1 MTLGN
6 YMRGEFTEQLTGETT
21 AQQTEAPDAYLD
33 LLKKVLT
40 ASIYDESA
48 WVRIEAARSRRQR
61 NFLRLD
67 QFIKALARS
76 IFVRT
81 LRNHNQILVTQ
92 KAFEPTIRSNGMDWP
107 LFGYTM
113 VGHKRLDNL
122 HFCIN
127 DVLRRRVPGDLIE
140 TGVWRGGSTIFM
152 RAALKVA
159 GDSDRTVWVA
169 DSFEGLP
176 VPKDSR
182 DGADFSH
189 VEHLAVSIEQVRANF
204 ARFDLLDAQVRF
216 LKGWFCDTLATAPI
230 ERLAVLRLDG
240 DLYSSTMDALEALYP
255 KVSPGG
261 YVIVDDY
268 GSWPECKRAVDE
280 YTNKNN
286 IQVDLNV
293 IDGTD
298 VFWRVES

>member
-1 MTLGN
+1 MLS
-6 YMRGEFTEQLTGETT
+6 EPTEKPAEAATPERQRD
-21 AQQTEAPDAYLD
+21 APDAYLD
-33 LLKKVLT
+33 LLKKILT

-61 NFLRLD
+61 DFTRLD

-76 IFVRT
+76 VFVRA
-81 LRNHNQILVTQ
+81 LHNRGLILVRQ
-92 KAFEPTIRSNGMDWP
+92 RAFDPAIRSKGMDWP

-113 VGHKRLDNL
+113 IGHERLDNL
-122 HFCIN
+122 QFCID
-127 DVLRRRVPGDLIE
+127 DVLRRQVPGDLME

-159 GDSDRTVWVA
+159 GVSNRTVWVA

-176 VPKDSR
+176 VPKDSK

-189 VEHLAVSIEQVRANF
+189 VEYLAVSVEQVRANF
-204 ARFDLLDAQVRF
+204 ARFDLLDDQVRF
-216 LKGWFCDTLATAPI
+216 LKGWFRDTLPAAPI
-230 ERLAVLRLDG
+230 ERLAILRLDG
-240 DLYSSTMDALEALYP
+240 DLYSSTMDALAALYP

-268 GSWPECKRAVDE
+268 GTWPECKRAVDE
-280 YTNKNN
+280 YIDSNN
-286 IQVDLNV
+286 IRADIQV
-293 IDGTD
+293 IDGTGI
-298 VFWRVES
+298 FWRVEK